1 MKASAVSHQRSLAK
15 VSGETAAANKAAAM
29 RKAKNTFG
37 IMDQTGAAKGRA
49 EDKTLKSF
57 GLKAEPYKAAKKAAA
72 KPAAKENLI
81 QDITNRFRV
90 TAREARDIVTAVGT
104 LGKAVATPAGSYGSK
119 TKNKAA
125 TIVKA
130 AGDVAKQAGE
140 TATAATRGR
149 SGTSAIKL
157 NTMARGASGLP
168 KDVEYKTGTK
178 RKQGSKK

>member
-1 MKASAVSHQRSLAK
+1 M
-15 VSGETAAANKAAAM
+15 
-29 RKAKNTFG
+29 
-37 IMDQTGAAKGRA
+37 
-49 EDKTLKSF
+49 
-57 GLKAEPYKAAKKAAA
+57 A
-72 KPAAKENLI
+72 KPKDQKSLI

-90 TAREARDIVTAVGT
+90 TSREARDIVTAVTT
-104 LGKAVATPAGSYGSK
+104 LGKAVATPAGNYGSK

-140 TATAATRGR
+140 TATAATKGK
-149 SGTSAIKL
+149 SGTTAIKL

>member
-1 MKASAVSHQRSLAK
+1 MAEKKTVVKGFKQTKADKNFR
-15 VSGETAAANKAAAM
+15 GETNTTADTARAGNLARVASRAAAKP
-29 RKAKNTFG
+29 T
-37 IMDQTGAAKGRA
+37 
-49 EDKTLKSF
+49 
-57 GLKAEPYKAAKKAAA
+57 KKMTA

-140 TATAATRGR
+140 TATAATKGR